1 MEEKK
6 LALREEIDDKFKWK
20 IADMVES
27 DEAFEKCLEEL
38 KGKVSK
44 FKDFK
49 GTLGESRESLLAYLK
64 FDDEFFCEG
73 ERLYVYANQ
82 KLHED
87 LSVSKYQKYAGD
99 IQNVLVMAYSED
111 SFARPELL
119 AMDEK
124 TLREYMEGDG
134 EIQIYHK
141 LLSDLLDEK
150 EHVLSFECEEI
161 LAKAGRFDN
170 AGQDIYSMFNGADID
185 FPEIKDENG
194 ESVKLS
200 NGRYVKYLESTNREV
215 RKEAFAAMY
224 KTYGALNNTIAAMF
238 NSSLSK
244 SVFYSDV
251 RKYKSS
257 RNMYLTGNHI
267 PEEVYDNLIDVVHE
281 KMPLMYKYLE
291 LRKKALNLS
300 QLHMYDLYAPMAANV
315 DNSYSYDEAKAI
327 VKDALMVMGDEYIS
341 HLEAGFNDGWIDVY
355 ENKGKRSGAYS
366 WGCYGV
372 HPYVLLNYSGNLNSV
387 FTLAHEMGHAIHTY
401 YSNENQEYI
410 NASYKIFVA
419 EVASTCNESLLIHHL
434 LDKTTD
440 KNERIFLIN
449 YFLEQFKGTLYRQ
462 TMFAEFEKIVHEKAD
477 QGLTLTADELNEIYY
492 NLNKLY
498 FGDGIVIDDEI
509 KYEWSRIPH
518 FYNAFYVY
526 QYATGFSAAIA
537 LSNKILNEGES
548 AVDDYKKFL
557 KGGCSK
563 DPIDLLKIA
572 GVDMSKKEP
581 IIEALNVF
589 EELLNEME
597 ELLK

>member
-20 IADMVES
+20 IEDMVES
-27 DEAFEKCLEEL
+27 DEAFEKSLEEL

-44 FKDFK
+44 FKNFK
-49 GTLGESRESLLAYLK
+49 GTLSESRDSLLAYLK

-119 AMDEK
+119 SMDEK

-134 EIQIYHK
+134 DIKIYHK
-141 LLSDLLDEK
+141 LLSDLIDEK

-244 SVFYSDV
+244 SAFYSDV

-300 QLHMYDLYAPMAANV
+300 ELHMYDLYAPMAANV

-419 EVASTCNESLLIHHL
+419 EVASTCNEALLINYL
-434 LDKTTD
+434 LNKTTD

-492 NLNKLY
+492 DLNKLY
-498 FGDGIVIDDEI
+498 FGDGIVIDDDI

-537 LSNKILNEGES
+537 LSKKILNEGES
-548 AVDDYKKFL
+548 AVEDYKKFL

>member
-20 IADMVES
+20 IEDMVES
-27 DEAFEKCLEEL
+27 DEAFEKSLEEL

-49 GTLGESRESLLAYLK
+49 GTLAESRESLLAYLK

-119 AMDEK
+119 SMDEK

-134 EIQIYHK
+134 DIKIYHK

-194 ESVKLS
+194 DSVKLS

-215 RKEAFAAMY
+215 RKDAFAAMY

-244 SVFYSDV
+244 SAFYSDV

-257 RNMYLTGNHI
+257 RDMYLTGNHI

-281 KMPLMYKYLE
+281 TMPLMYKYLE
-291 LRKKALNLS
+291 LRKKALKLDE
-300 QLHMYDLYAPMAANV
+300 LHMYDLYAPMAANV
-315 DNSYSYDEAKAI
+315 DNSYSYDEAKTI
-327 VKDALMVMGDEYIS
+327 VKDALSVMGDEYIS

-419 EVASTCNESLLIHHL
+419 EVASTCNEALLINYL
-434 LDKTTD
+434 LNKTTD

-492 NLNKLY
+492 DLNKLY
-498 FGDGIVIDDEI
+498 FGDGIVIDDDI

-537 LSNKILNEGES
+537 LSKKILNEGES
-548 AVDDYKKFL
+548 AVEDYKKFL

>member
-20 IADMVES
+20 MEDMVES

-49 GTLGESRESLLAYLK
+49 GTLGESRDNLLAYLK
-64 FDDEFFCEG
+64 FDDEFFCEA

-87 LSVSKYQKYAGD
+87 VSVSKYQKFAGD

-119 AMDEK
+119 SVDEK
-124 TLREYMEGDG
+124 VLREYMEGEGD
-134 EIQIYHK
+134 IQIYHK

-194 ESVKLS
+194 ENVKMS
-200 NGRYVKYLESTNREV
+200 NGRYVNFLENTNREV

-244 SVFYSDV
+244 SAFYSDV

-257 RNMYLTGNHI
+257 RDMYLTGNHI
-267 PEEVYDNLIDVVHE
+267 PEEVYDNLIDVIHE
-281 KMPLMYKYLE
+281 KMPLMYRYLE
-291 LRKKALNLS
+291 LRKKALNLDE
-300 QLHMYDLYAPMAANV
+300 LHMYDLYAPMAANV
-315 DNSYSYDEAKAI
+315 NNTYSYDEAKSI
-327 VKDALMVMGDEYIS
+327 VKDALMVMGDEYVS
-341 HLEAGFNDGWIDVY
+341 HLEEGYNDGWIDVY

-372 HPYVLLNYSGNLNSV
+372 HPYVLLNYSDNLNSV

-401 YSNENQEYI
+401 YSNSNQEYI
-410 NASYKIFVA
+410 NAGYKIFVA
-419 EVASTCNESLLIHHL
+419 EVASTCNESLLIHYL
-434 LDKTTD
+434 LNKTTD

-449 YFLEQFKGTLYRQ
+449 YFLEQFKGTVYRQ

-477 QGLTLTADELNEIYY
+477 KGLTLTAEELNQIYY
-492 NLNKLY
+492 DLNKLY

-537 LSNKILNEGES
+537 LSKKILNEGES
-548 AVDDYKKFL
+548 AVEDYKKFL

-572 GVDMSKKEP
+572 GVDMGKKEP
-581 IIEALNVF
+581 VIEALGLF
-589 EELLNEME
+589 EELLDEME